1 MTQAPAANAHVVE
14 PSAIPRAQD
23 ETACVSEQSLPRCR
37 EADGTQSIHR
47 ALRVVRLLASNAAS
61 GMRLVEIAHGVRLH
75 HSTTHR
81 ILRALEQEGIVER
94 LMNSRRYTI
103 GSEVVW
109 LGLGASSRFPIATAA
124 APALDRLSEQVA
136 DAVFLS
142 VRSGNDS
149 ICADRRIGS
158 YPIQVLSIAIGSRR
172 PLGVSQ
178 GGRVILAFLPERI
191 SQQVIAANVARY
203 SPYEITPRAL
213 MENMNM
219 ARSQGYICSDG
230 VTVKGTRVIA
240 VPILDVAGMAVAAI
254 SVIAIRHRLPA
265 NRLPA
270 VVESLKAA
278 AKEISQVL
286 PKTAANR
293 MRRKPG
299 QSRSA

>member
-1 MTQAPAANAHVVE
+1 MTRTSTAKSHWSRSPAVARAKERRALASKQNVPAH
-14 PSAIPRAQD
+14 Q
-23 ETACVSEQSLPRCR
+23 

-47 ALRVVRLLASNAAS
+47 ALRVLRLLANSAAS
-61 GMRLVEIAHGVRLH
+61 GMRLVDIARGARLH

-94 LMNSRRYTI
+94 LINSRRYTI

-124 APALDRLSEQVA
+124 ARALDRLSEQVG

-142 VRSGNDS
+142 VHSGNDS

-178 GGRVILAFLPERI
+178 GGRAILAFLSPLVA
-191 SQQVIAANVARY
+191 QQVIAANMDRYARHDL
-203 SPYEITPRAL
+203 SSTTVVES
-213 MENMNM
+213 MNA
-219 ARSQGYICSDG
+219 ARTQGYICSDG

-240 VPILDVAGMAVAAI
+240 VPILDVSGIAVAAI
-254 SVIAIRHRLPA
+254 SVIAVRHRLPVS
-265 NRLPA
+265 RIPS

-278 AKEISQVL
+278 AKDISQVL
-286 PKTAANR
+286 RVTAANR
-293 MRRKPG
+293 MRQKPG
-299 QSRSA
+299 RL

>member
-1 MTQAPAANAHVVE
+1 MTGMPTVKSNRSRSPAAARTKDRRTLVSKQSAAAH
-14 PSAIPRAQD
+14 
-23 ETACVSEQSLPRCR
+23 R

-47 ALRVVRLLASNAAS
+47 AMRVLRLLANNGAS
-61 GMRLVEIAHGVRLH
+61 GMRLVDIARGARLH

-94 LMNSRRYTI
+94 LLNSRRYTI

-124 APALDRLSEQVA
+124 AHALDRLSEQVG

-142 VRSGNDS
+142 VHSGNDS

-178 GGRVILAFLPERI
+178 GGRAILAFLSPHVA
-191 SQQVIAANVARY
+191 QQVIAANSDRYARHDL
-203 SPYEITPRAL
+203 SPITI
-213 MENMNM
+213 MESMQA
-219 ARSQGYICSDG
+219 ARTQGYICSDG

-240 VPILDVAGMAVAAI
+240 VPILDVSGTAVAAI
-254 SVIAIRHRLPA
+254 SVIAVRHRLPVSRIA
-265 NRLPA
+265 P
-270 VVESLKAA
+270 VVEYLKVA
-278 AKEISQVL
+278 AKDISEVL
-286 PKTAANR
+286 RITAVNR
-293 MRRKPG
+293 MRQKA
-299 QSRSA
+299 SRL

>member
-1 MTQAPAANAHVVE
+1 MTQAPTANSHVLPSSAVARAKDGAAL
-14 PSAIPRAQD
+14 
-23 ETACVSEQSLPRCR
+23 VSEQSAPRRR

-47 ALRVVRLLASNAAS
+47 ALRVVRLLANSAAS

-94 LMNSRRYTI
+94 LLNSRRYTI

-109 LGLGASSRFPIATAA
+109 LGLGASSRFPIANAA
-124 APALDRLSEQVA
+124 APALDRLSEQVG

-191 SQQVIAANVARY
+191 AQEVIAANVTRY
-203 SPYEITPRAL
+203 SRYEITPRIL
-213 MENMNM
+213 VENMNT
-219 ARSQGYICSDG
+219 ARTRGYICSDG

-240 VPILDVAGMAVAAI
+240 VPVLDVAGMAVAAI

-265 NRLPA
+265 NRVPA
-270 VVESLKAA
+270 VVESLKVA

-286 PKTAANR
+286 PMTAANR

-299 QSRSA
+299 QS